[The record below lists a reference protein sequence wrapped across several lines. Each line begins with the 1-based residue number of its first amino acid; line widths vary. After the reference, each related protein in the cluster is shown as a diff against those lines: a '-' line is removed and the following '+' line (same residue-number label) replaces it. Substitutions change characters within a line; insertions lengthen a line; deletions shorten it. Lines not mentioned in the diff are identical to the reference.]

1 MVSSKQA
8 ILKKFYGF
16 DEFRY
21 TQEAIIDSILS
32 SRDTLAIMPTGAGK
46 SLCYQVS
53 AQLLPGITLVISPL
67 ISLMKDQV
75 DDLLQR
81 GINAAFI
88 NSSLSYDELCLTL
101 NKAENGIYKLI
112 YIAPERLA
120 SARFMQLLARLTISQ
135 VAVDEAHCIS
145 QWGHDFRPSYQNIT
159 EVLRVLPNRPVI
171 SAYTATATQAVRQ
184 DIVRLLKL
192 KEPSIFISGL
202 DRPNLTFSL
211 RRFAAAKSKREAILE
226 YLKDHYQKSG
236 IIYATT
242 RKEVED
248 IADLVQRH
256 GHAVGKYHAGLAD
269 DERTATQDAF
279 INDQLNII
287 VATNAFGMGIDKPD
301 IRFVLHN
308 SMPKNLEAYYQEA
321 GRAGR
326 DGEPSECMLYFCSGD
341 QAMLR
346 FFIENSEATEERK
359 KDEYR
364 SLAEML
370 NYCSTAGCLRKTVL
384 NYLGDR
390 YGQTGCNNCSNCTEV
405 FVKTDDSDTGR
416 QIVSLV
422 LEIENKLGYNF
433 GKKAIA
439 DVLYGADTAPIRERR
454 MNKLSGY
461 GSLRGKGLAA
471 IKNLIDQ
478 LIADRSLTVTDGQYP
493 TVFVAANGR
502 ALLEGERVFML
513 REQVG
518 KPVAPAS
525 RPVSRLPDYSNTL
538 FEQLRVV
545 RGQLAVRDDV
555 RPYMIFGDKTLVELC
570 RQLPITQLALTSI
583 YGIGE
588 AKSLK
593 YGQFFV
599 DIIKKHC
606 LENNIP
612 VTQPVAIS
620 AKIDN
625 VNSGSRSNDQR
636 LFAKLREL
644 RLKIATAEG
653 FPAFCVFTDKTLTE
667 MASQRPVNR
676 EEILNISG
684 VGEAKFKKYGQQF
697 LALIGAESTVG
708 INCRAN

>member
-1 MVSSKQA
+1 VVSSKQE
-8 ILKKFYGF
+8 ILKNFYGYN
-16 DEFRY
+16 DFRY

-32 SRDTLAIMPTGAGK
+32 AKDTLAIMPTGAGK
-46 SLCYQVS
+46 SLCYQIS

-81 GINAAFI
+81 GITAAFI
-88 NSSLSYDELCLTL
+88 NSSLSYDELRQTL
-101 NKAENGIYKLI
+101 NKAERGIYKLI

-120 SARFMQLLARLTISQ
+120 SERFLQLLSRLTISQ

-159 EVLRVLPNRPVI
+159 EALRMLPNRPVI
-171 SAYTATATQAVRQ
+171 TAYTATATKAVRQ

-192 KEPSIFISGL
+192 VTPSIFISGL

-211 RRFAAAKSKREAILE
+211 RRFTAAKSKREALRE
-226 YLKDHYQKSG
+226 YLKNHYQKSG

-242 RKEVED
+242 RKEVEE
-248 IADLVQRH
+248 IAEFLQRH

-269 DERTATQDAF
+269 AERTATQDAF
-279 INDQLNII
+279 INDQLDII

-326 DGEPSECMLYFCSGD
+326 DGEPAECMLFFCSGD

-346 FFIENSEATEERK
+346 FFIENGEAAEERK

-370 NYCSTAGCLRKTVL
+370 NYCSTTSCLRKTVL

-390 YGQTGCNNCSNCTEV
+390 YAQTGCNNCSNCIDV

-416 QIVSLV
+416 QIVGVV
-422 LEIENKLGYNF
+422 LEIEQSLGYNL
-433 GKKAIA
+433 GKKTIA

-454 MNKLSGY
+454 LNKLSGY
-461 GSLRGKGLAA
+461 ASLRAKGLAA
-471 IKNLIDQ
+471 IKNLVDQ

-502 ALLEGERVFML
+502 ALLEGERIFMR
-513 REQVG
+513 REPVG
-518 KPVAPAS
+518 KLVEQASQSVAL
-525 RPVSRLPDYSNTL
+525 LPDYSNAL
-538 FEQLRVV
+538 FEQLRAI
-545 RGQLAVRDDV
+545 RGQLAVRDNV
-555 RPYMIFGDKTLVELC
+555 RPYMIFGDKTLAELC
-570 RQLPITQLALTSI
+570 RQLPTDQIALMTI
-583 YGIGE
+583 YGVGE
-588 AKSLK
+588 AKSVK
-593 YGQFFV
+593 YGQFFADV
-599 DIIKKHC
+599 IKKYC
-606 LENNIP
+606 ETNNI
-612 VTQPVAIS
+612 S
-620 AKIDN
+620 GAKPAA
-625 VNSGSRSNDQR
+625 NSLKSKNSTSGSNDQQ
-636 LFAKLREL
+636 LFNKLREL
-644 RLKIATAEG
+644 RLQIAKAEG
-653 FPAFCVFTDKTLTE
+653 FPAFRVFTDKTLTE
-667 MASQRPVNR
+667 MASRRPVDR
-676 EEILNISG
+676 EEMLSITG
-684 VGEAKFKKYGQQF
+684 VGEAKYAKYGKQF
-697 LALIGAESTVG
+697 CAVIKDD
-708 INCRAN
+708 